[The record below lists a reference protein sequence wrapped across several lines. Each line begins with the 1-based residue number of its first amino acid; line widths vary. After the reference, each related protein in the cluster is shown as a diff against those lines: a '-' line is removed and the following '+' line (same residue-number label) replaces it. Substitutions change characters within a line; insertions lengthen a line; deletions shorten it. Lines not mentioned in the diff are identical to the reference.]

1 MAAHIVRTAIEIA
14 DAEGIAAVS
23 MRRIGTELG
32 MPTMSLYTWIR
43 GRDELT
49 LQMINATMGKQPW
62 PQPPPGWRAQLE
74 YVARR
79 QWAVYQRHPWLAR
92 PSP

>member
-1 MAAHIVRTAIEIA
+1 
-14 DAEGIAAVS
+14 

-74 YVARR
+74 YVRPPPMGGLSAPPLACPDHLPDPPAARAGR
-79 QWAVYQRHPWLAR
+79 A
-92 PSP
+92 